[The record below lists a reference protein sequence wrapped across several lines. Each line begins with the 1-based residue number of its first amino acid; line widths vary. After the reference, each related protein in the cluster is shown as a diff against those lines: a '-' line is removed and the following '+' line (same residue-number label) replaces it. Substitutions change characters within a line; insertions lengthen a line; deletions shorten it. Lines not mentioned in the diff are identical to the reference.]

1 MNVKYISIIY
11 YLKNKLKKHMLTYI
25 KTITADNKG
34 PSTYKGTNTYI
45 LGEKELIVIDPGPN
59 SKKHLSNVIDY
70 IDGRKVKCIIATHHH
85 GDHIGIMDEL
95 AASQNAPIY
104 VGKMQRSKMQDAL
117 KISKDRLV
125 VFDGPIVSSEFEIDS
140 IYTPGHASD
149 HYCYRIPGIALF
161 SGDHIMGWSTTM
173 IRLPD
178 GNMGKY
184 IESLIKIRDICHE
197 KLLPGHGNTIID
209 GRKRCITLLEHRN
222 KRTGEILKLLES
234 NDMEASQITAIIYS
248 KLSPNLRNYALFTVE
263 SSLAE
268 LQEAGIIKKV
278 TSQKINKYSI
288 NST

>member
-1 MNVKYISIIY
+1 
-11 YLKNKLKKHMLTYI
+11 
-25 KTITADNKG
+25 
-34 PSTYKGTNTYI
+34 
-45 LGEKELIVIDPGPN
+45 
-59 SKKHLSNVIDY
+59 
-70 IDGRKVKCIIATHHH
+70 
-85 GDHIGIMDEL
+85 MDEL

-117 KISKDRLV
+117 KISQERLV
-125 VFDGPIVSSEFEIDS
+125 LFDGPIVSSEFEIDS
-140 IYTPGHASD
+140 IFTPGHASD

-184 IESLIKIRDICHE
+184 IESLIKIKDICQE

-209 GRKRCITLLEHRN
+209 GRKRCIALLEHRN

-234 NDMEASQITAIIYS
+234 NDMEASQITALIYS

-268 LQEAGIIKKV
+268 LQKEGIIKKV
-278 TSQKINKYSI
+278 TSRKIIKYSI
-288 NST
+288 NSS